1 MLMTNAYQNVLL
13 MSVIFGLLHSEIKK
27 KILRAV
33 KETTVFQHYLQVW
46 SNETIEQLITGT
58 VLLAERLYCFR

>member
-1 MLMTNAYQNVLL
+1 
-13 MSVIFGLLHSEIKK
+13 MSVIFGLQHSEIKK

-58 VLLAERLYCFR
+58 VLLAERLYGFR